1 MSKQVDPRPAWA
13 TEFLAAREQMRM
25 WIDAALARH
34 AQTPYRGGHDEGS
47 FIQSW
52 WGYHQLFGDARVIE
66 FGHML
71 RDGFA
76 EWARENMTHGFYP
89 VGEAHHQTE
98 IFTCFLCQLWLTE
111 PDDLT
116 AELIVDAAHHIGNW
130 VEGPPAWYD
139 HDQRRFLSWRIGTE
153 AIGSGDKAG
162 YEVPDHFRLLQI
174 ALVAH
179 RITDDERYLQLS
191 REYAGRWVE
200 EILNAP
206 LDRPPLIIR
215 SGGSDISEAEARK
228 AAGAHHR
235 TDSTLDLVEP
245 HVPAGTVDVL
255 LDLHAIT
262 GEEYFAR
269 AAGRL
274 CEAMSPALS
283 DPYSN
288 PPAALLQRYRTATG
302 DTSLDERAL
311 AAITGMGPRTS
322 EGAPVLVVETSG
334 AVAGI
339 GKRMDMVR
347 WAYRDEAGT
356 LSPEVS
362 LSPSSLTLGWQLTG
376 DEAYAEAA
384 LGLVAGRLA
393 LARASLRDGRD
404 HGCAGT
410 SIGAVASGHGRDGG
424 YGNVTGALL
433 PLACGAT
440 RSLAQEQPAVRFRG
454 AADNPGLP
462 PEIASLVRVQ
472 PGGEIEVRLHNAA
485 DLAQTVG
492 VVIGET
498 PWQQLQLAAGE
509 TAIINS

>member
-1 MSKQVDPRPAWA
+1 
-13 TEFLAAREQMRM
+13 MR
-25 WIDAALARH
+25 DRL
-34 AQTPYRGGHDEGS
+34 
-47 FIQSW
+47 
-52 WGYHQLFGDARVIE
+52 
-66 FGHML
+66 
-71 RDGFA
+71 
-76 EWARENMTHGFYP
+76 
-89 VGEAHHQTE
+89 
-98 IFTCFLCQLWLTE
+98 
-111 PDDLT
+111 
-116 AELIVDAAHHIGNW
+116 EL
-130 VEGPPAWYD
+130 
-139 HDQRRFLSWRIGTE
+139 
-153 AIGSGDKAG
+153 
-162 YEVPDHFRLLQI
+162 
-174 ALVAH
+174 
-179 RITDDERYLQLS
+179 
-191 REYAGRWVE
+191 
-200 EILNAP
+200 
-206 LDRPPLIIR
+206 
-215 SGGSDISEAEARK
+215 
-228 AAGAHHR
+228 
-235 TDSTLDLVEP
+235 
-245 HVPAGTVDVL
+245 
-255 LDLHAIT
+255 T

-274 CEAMSPALS
+274 CEAMLPALS

-311 AAITGMGPRTS
+311 AAITGVGPRVA
-322 EGAPVLVVETSG
+322 EGAPVLVVKTSG

-362 LSPSSLTLGWQLTG
+362 LSPSSLMLGWQLTG

-454 AADNPGLP
+454 AAGNPGLP

-509 TAIINS
+509 TAIVNS